1 MKSIKIETAIGEIE
15 ANADVLN
22 NLSLALSI
30 ASRNR
35 TYKSYQREWSQAAD
49 EIYEVLDSMGIYY
62 K

>member
-1 MKSIKIETAIGEIE
+1 MKSIKIETAIGEIK
-15 ANADVLN
+15 ASVDVLN

-35 TYKSYQREWSQAAD
+35 TYKNYQKEWAQEAD

>member
-15 ANADVLN
+15 ASVDVLN

-35 TYKSYQREWSQAAD
+35 TYKSYQKEWAQAAD
-49 EIYEVLDSMGIYY
+49 EIYEVLDNMGIYY

>member
-1 MKSIKIETAIGEIE
+1 MKSIKIETAIGEIK
-15 ANADVLN
+15 ASVDVLN

-35 TYKSYQREWSQAAD
+35 TYKSYQKEWAQEAD

>member
-1 MKSIKIETAIGEIE
+1 MESIKIETAIGEIE

-30 ASRNR
+30 ARRNR